1 MTLATPIR
9 LTALT
14 FDLDDTLW
22 ANRPVMERA
31 EEEHYAWLDGEIGH
45 AASFPLEEYTRRR
58 MALGLEY
65 PLRRGDFTWLRHEAM
80 RIMLSDFGHDDD
92 KAAHWSQAAIERFLL
107 LRHELTP
114 FPEANSI
121 LEELAGHFRLGA
133 ITNGNVDLARLA
145 LDHHFEFSIAAGEW
159 LAPKPDARPFLAA
172 MARLGS
178 TPSTTLHVGDS
189 WKEDALPAV
198 RLGMQTAWIDVN
210 GIGAPHPL
218 PAGVHVLSH
227 VRELP
232 ALLTRLTGH
241 TFSS

>member
-1 MTLATPIR
+1 MTPANAPR

-22 ANRPVMERA
+22 ANRAVMERA
-31 EEEHYAWLDGEIGH
+31 EAEHYAWLDGEIGH
-45 AASFPLEEYTRRR
+45 ANDFPLEEYTRRR
-58 MALGLEY
+58 MALGLEH
-65 PLRRGDFTWLRHEAM
+65 PLRRGDFTWLRREAM
-80 RIMLSDFGHDDD
+80 HAMLRDAGHDDEQ
-92 KAAHWSQAAIERFLL
+92 AGHWSRAAIERFLA

-114 FPEANSI
+114 FPEAS
-121 LEELAGHFRLGA
+121 ELLDSLARNYRLGA

-178 TPSTTLHVGDS
+178 RPSTTLHVGDS
-189 WKEDALPAV
+189 WKEDALPAA
-198 RLGMQTAWIDVN
+198 RLGMQAAWIDVK
-210 GIGAPHPL
+210 GQGAPGPV
-218 PAGVHVLSH
+218 PAGVHVISH

-232 ALLTRLTGH
+232 ALIARLND
-241 TFSS
+241 